1 MNRSATAASEQGPIG
16 RPASARY
23 SRLVSYLAVGYTLL
37 VAYASLYPFR
47 TWPGPTDGA
56 LNFLFA
62 PWPRYYTFFDLLVN
76 VVAYVPL
83 GFLFA
88 LAALPLLASRWAA
101 LAAILAGTA
110 LSLGVE
116 VAQGFIPERVSSNL
130 DLLSNGLG
138 AMLGAL
144 LAVTLGARRILNG
157 HLYRFRQHV
166 FLPGAAI
173 DLGFVVLLLW
183 LFTQLNPAVWLF
195 GNGDLRDLM
204 QGAANLDFSPA
215 TYRWFETGVTA
226 FNLAG
231 ICLLMLAL
239 ARSGQSLAGPLLA
252 LMSAALALKSVAALT
267 LFKPG
272 DAALWLTPGS
282 MLGIPAGLLLYL
294 ALARLPPRGV
304 TLVAVAL
311 ILGGAALLNAAPEN
325 PYIQASVTVWRYGH
339 FLSFNGLTQLVSSLW
354 PFAASGYLVWLLR
367 AGIDPD

>member
-1 MNRSATAASEQGPIG
+1 MNRSATVASAQGPIG
-16 RPASARY
+16 QRGSARQ

-47 TWPGPTDGA
+47 TWRGPTDGA
-56 LNFLFA
+56 LRFLFA

-83 GFLFA
+83 GLLFA
-88 LAALPLLASRWAA
+88 LAALPYLAPRWAA

-110 LSLGVE
+110 LSLAVE

-144 LAVTLGARRILNG
+144 LAVTLGARRILSG

-195 GNGDLRDLM
+195 GNGDLRDLVPL
-204 QGAANLDFSPA
+204 AANLDFSPA
-215 TYRWFETGVTA
+215 TYRWIETGVTA

-239 ARSGQSLAGPLLA
+239 ARPGQSLAGPLLA
-252 LMSAALALKSVAALT
+252 LVSAALALKSVAALT

-294 ALARLPPRGV
+294 ALARLPRRV
-304 TLVAVAL
+304 AMLVAAAL
-311 ILGGAALLNAAPEN
+311 ILGGATLLNAAPEN
-325 PYIQASVTVWRYGH
+325 PYIQASVTIWRYGH
-339 FLSFNGLTQLVSSLW
+339 FLSFNGLTQLISSVW
-354 PFAASGYLVWLLR
+354 PLAASAYLLWLLR
-367 AGIDPD
+367 AGVDPD